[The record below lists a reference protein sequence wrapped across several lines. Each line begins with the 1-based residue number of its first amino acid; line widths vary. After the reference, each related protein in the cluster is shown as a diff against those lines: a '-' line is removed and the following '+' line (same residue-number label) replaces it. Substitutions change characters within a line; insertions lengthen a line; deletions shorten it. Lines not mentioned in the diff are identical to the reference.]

1 MELKFTVSAKIQRP
15 RSEVFDAVYNP
26 KKLSKY
32 FTTGGASAPLNPGTT
47 VTWSFHDYPGEF
59 TVHVKDVV
67 PNERIVFTWEVEGG
81 GYDTRVEMKFESL
94 DERSTLLTI
103 TESGWKE
110 DPLGLKSS
118 YGNCHGWTQMSCS
131 LKVFLEHGINLREGF
146 Y

>member
-1 MELKFTVSAKIQRP
+1 MVRTPRR
-15 RSEVFDAVYNP
+15 RSEVLTQLLRVEHRVED
-26 KKLSKY
+26 L
-32 FTTGGASAPLNPGTT
+32 APIVKTPG
-47 VTWSFHDYPGEF
+47 P
-59 TVHVKDVV
+59 VHVKDVV
-67 PNERIVFTWEVEGG
+67 PNELIVFTWEVEGG

-110 DPLGLKSS
+110 NPKGLKSS

-131 LKVFLEHGINLREGF
+131 LKVYIEHGINLREGF